1 MKTGKTGKLRK
12 KDTFVKVLTLFFDF
26 FRINL
31 TAKLIF
37 FAIGIF
43 LWFNINLQKDFEASI
58 NIPIIVSN
66 IHSDKTLLYPI
77 PEEARIK
84 IRSKGRNLILSDLG
98 KDIYFEIDASGV
110 ADSAVVRI
118 NSDFFINTSGKEL
131 EPLFIFHPQEVR
143 IVLDD
148 HMTKKVPVRLNS
160 GYTLAAG
167 YVTSGEFVLDPDSV
181 IVSGPKTV
189 VDEIF
194 FVNTDKIFD
203 TDLTGDYSKRIQ
215 LITNKFSTVSYSRD
229 RVEVYQMVVR
239 KGSNTFKAPV
249 RVVNMPEGKSLL
261 IDPIAVDIK
270 VVGPVNEL
278 QNIGA
283 DDFSVVA
290 DAALLDYSTNR
301 IPLEITSGVKVEWSS
316 SSTEVRG
323 LLY

>member
-131 EPLFIFHPQEVR
+131 EPLFIFH
-143 IVLDD
+143 
-148 HMTKKVPVRLNS
+148 
-160 GYTLAAG
+160 A
-167 YVTSGEFVLDPDSV
+167 
-181 IVSGPKTV
+181 
-189 VDEIF
+189 
-194 FVNTDKIFD
+194 
-203 TDLTGDYSKRIQ
+203 
-215 LITNKFSTVSYSRD
+215 
-229 RVEVYQMVVR
+229 
-239 KGSNTFKAPV
+239 
-249 RVVNMPEGKSLL
+249 
-261 IDPIAVDIK
+261 
-270 VVGPVNEL
+270 
-278 QNIGA
+278 
-283 DDFSVVA
+283 
-290 DAALLDYSTNR
+290 
-301 IPLEITSGVKVEWSS
+301 
-316 SSTEVRG
+316 
-323 LLY
+323 